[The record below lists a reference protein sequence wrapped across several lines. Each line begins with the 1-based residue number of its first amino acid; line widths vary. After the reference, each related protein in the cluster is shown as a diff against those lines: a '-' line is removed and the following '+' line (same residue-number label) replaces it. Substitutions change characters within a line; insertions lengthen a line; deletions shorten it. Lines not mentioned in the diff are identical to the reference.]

1 MTTGRILV
9 TGASGFVGRHC
20 LPLLAAAGY
29 ETHAVASRV
38 PPRPPA
44 GVSWHAAD
52 LLDARQSSALIE
64 HVRPTHLLHLA
75 WNVEPG
81 EYLTSPENL
90 SWVGASLDLLRAFAA
105 SGGRRVVMTG
115 TCLEY
120 EPGHGR
126 CSEGVTPLR
135 PRTLYG
141 ACKHAVQ
148 IVLSAFARESG
159 LSAAWGRLFF
169 LFGPHERPER
179 FVPSVVNALLRG
191 QEAHCSHGR
200 QVRDFLYVKD
210 AASALVA
217 LAGSGVTGPVNVAS
231 GQPRRLAEVAR
242 IIGEAVGRVELI
254 RLGAIPAAEDEP
266 ASLTAD
272 VTRLREE
279 VGWSPAHDMSDALR
293 ETVDWWRGERR
304 ARYESS

>member
-1 MTTGRILV
+1 MNAGRILV

-38 PPRPPA
+38 PPGPHDA

-52 LLDARQSSALIE
+52 LLDARQTAALVGR
-64 HVRPTHLLHLA
+64 VRPTHLLHLA
-75 WNVEPG
+75 WYVAPG
-81 EYLTSPENL
+81 KYLAAPENL
-90 SWVGASLDLLRAFAA
+90 FWVGASLELLRAFAA
-105 SGGRRVVMTG
+105 RGGRRVLVAG

-120 EPGHGR
+120 EPSDKR
-126 CSEGVTPLR
+126 CSEALTPLR

-148 IVLSAFARESG
+148 VVLDAFAREAG

-179 FVPSVVNALLRG
+179 FVPSVVNSLLRG
-191 QEAHCSHGR
+191 EEALCSHGR

-217 LAGSGVTGPVNVAS
+217 LLGSGVNGPVNVAS
-231 GQPRRLAEVAR
+231 GRPRRLAEVAR
-242 IIGEAVGRVELI
+242 MVGDVLGRAELI
-254 RLGAIPAAEDEP
+254 RLGALPTAGGEPEIPI
-266 ASLTAD
+266 AD

-279 VGWSPAHDMSDALR
+279 VGWSPPPELGAALR
-293 ETVDWWRGERR
+293 ETVDWWRGGGPN
-304 ARYESS
+304 AA

>member
-1 MTTGRILV
+1 VTARRILL
-9 TGASGFVGRHC
+9 TGASGFLGRQC

-29 ETHAVASRV
+29 EVHAVASRV
-38 PPRPPA
+38 PPHSHA

-52 LLDARQSSALIE
+52 LLDARQSSALLMR
-64 HVRPTHLLHLA
+64 VRPTHLLHLA
-75 WNVEPG
+75 WYVAPG

-90 SWVGASLDLLRAFAA
+90 SWIGASLELLRAFTA
-105 SGGRRVVMTG
+105 SGGRRVVMAG

-120 EPGHGR
+120 EPGAGR
-126 CSEGVTPLR
+126 CSEALTPLS
-135 PRTLYG
+135 PRSLYG

-148 IVLSAFARESG
+148 VVLDAFAREAG

-169 LFGPHERPER
+169 LFGPHERPTR

-191 QEAHCSHGR
+191 EEAHCSHGQ

-217 LAGSGVTGPVNVAS
+217 LSGSDVAGAVNVAS
-231 GQPRRLAEVAR
+231 GQPQRLAEVAR
-242 IIGEAVGRVELI
+242 MIGEALGRAELI
-254 RLGAIPAAEDEP
+254 RLGALPSPEGEP
-266 ASLTAD
+266 AILTAD

-279 VGWSPAHDMSDALR
+279 VGWSSPRDTGAGIR
-293 ETVDWWRGERR
+293 ETVDWWRVGGPDV
-304 ARYESS
+304 